1 MTLNGVTNDDRTTWE
16 LQASEERYRQLIQYL
31 PTALW
36 QVDSRR
42 AGEAFDQLKANGVRD
57 IAAHL
62 ERNPD
67 LVEHAKDV
75 VRVTDVN
82 RDAVSLFRAGNP
94 ADLIKPVRYIFAAAP
109 GLAERV
115 MVAHFEGRRNLI
127 EETRIRA
134 FDGSIIDV
142 LFTVT
147 YPVPP
152 EQLDNTFIT
161 MQDISE
167 RLNAEQQ
174 LRKLQADFSHAGR
187 IATLGE
193 LATSIAHEINQPL
206 AAIVTNGETSLRWLA
221 RADQNTEK
229 ITQLTSRIVSNAR
242 RASDI
247 IHRIRGM
254 AAKHEPEKRLID
266 LNEVVEEALL
276 FIRHD
281 IDSKSIVLSAN
292 FGSELPKVMG
302 DRIQLQQ
309 VIINLLVNSV
319 QAIVQSGQPTR
330 RIDAQTS
337 IDDEGSVVFS
347 VLDNGPGV
355 PAEDLEHIFDSFF
368 STKDTGIGIGLA
380 ICQSIITAH
389 GGQYHGFEPSERW
402 RAFPLHASGVDG
414 CQPRFPLGG
423 VIHKSMIRE
432 PGTSRFILSQGTARL
447 YPLNQRDRTG
457 CTIPLRASSNHHH
470 TKKQAACLSGHVQA
484 GRESGAEA
492 SPSGA
497 TSMSKP
503 TADPVEALPVAPR
516 TREADV
522 PTADRHAADV
532 EMARVLHTAPLHMA
546 LDPSGA
552 GIAHWKHEPLHDVV
566 EPMSHHV
573 IMAYN
578 GAVQRMERR
587 SGSSVARGTFR
598 RGRRDHHSRR
608 IKLPMGHSETCRRRS
623 ALSSSRIAEAR
634 CRRSRQRIDRSPRAN
649 GASRSHHIPIAPERG
664 RRAGGQWGPGYA
676 VQASV
681 DGPPGHAPPG
691 CTHRL
696 ADHIPAGRGRAF
708 AEGPAPCH
716 RTIAFGQRGG
726 RLPRCPGFRCRPVA
740 LPFLP
745 RLQGEHRAFPSRLAA
760 AIPARAGH
768 EHAARH
774 RRNDR
779 FGRSGARLC
788 LADGLRR
795 GIQAINRRNAERLA
809 TARALAETSDRS
821 RSAFRT
827 RG

>member
-1 MTLNGVTNDDRTTWE
+1 MSNLFQRVAAGGHVSPHAMELADLASESVIVSDLHGAIRYWNAASEALYGWPAMAMVGQRVQTIGSLAYSGTDHFNALLREGRWEGVVHRRGLTGTEVVAAVRQIVRRDTGGALLDIVEFGRNAGSLSEAAYLRMDAELQSSLAASWELDTSPARPLLDAIAEHRRSGITIDFDQHPDWVDELLTATRILAVNDRAVRIFGAHAGYEQMLGQPVGAFWPAESRPVLAAVLESVASDRTRLELRKMVLSGSLRDPVIKAWHSAEPKPPDTVFVTINGVTNDERTSWE
-16 LQASEERYRQLIQYL
+16 LQASENRYRRLVQYL

-57 IAAHL
+57 FAGHL

-82 RDAVSLFRAGNP
+82 LDAVSLFRAGNP

-206 AAIVTNGETSLRWLA
+206 SAIVTNGETSLRWLA

-229 ITQLTSRIVSNAR
+229 VTQLTSRIVSNAR

-247 IHRIRGM
+247 IQRIRGM

-281 IDSKSIVLSAN
+281 IDSKSIVLSAT
-292 FGSELPKVMG
+292 FCAGLPKILG

-337 IDDEGSVVFS
+337 IDDDGSVLFS

-355 PAEDLEHIFDSFF
+355 PAADLARVFDSFF
-368 STKDTGIGIGLA
+368 STKDAGIGIGLA

-389 GGQYHGFEPSERW
+389 GGRIAGANRPN
-402 RAFPLHASGVDG
+402 
-414 CQPRFPLGG
+414 GG
-423 VIHKSMIRE
+423 AHFHF
-432 PGTSRFILSQGTARL
+432 T
-447 YPLNQRDRTG
+447 
-457 CTIPLRASSNHHH
+457 
-470 TKKQAACLSGHVQA
+470 
-484 GRESGAEA
+484 
-492 SPSGA
+492 
-497 TSMSKP
+497 
-503 TADPVEALPVAPR
+503 LPVTTVAGP
-516 TREADV
+516 DS
-522 PTADRHAADV
+522 
-532 EMARVLHTAPLHMA
+532 
-546 LDPSGA
+546 SGA
-552 GIAHWKHEPLHDVV
+552 GDIV
-566 EPMSHHV
+566 
-573 IMAYN
+573 
-578 GAVQRMERR
+578 R
-587 SGSSVARGTFR
+587 
-598 RGRRDHHSRR
+598 
-608 IKLPMGHSETCRRRS
+608 
-623 ALSSSRIAEAR
+623 
-634 CRRSRQRIDRSPRAN
+634 
-649 GASRSHHIPIAPERG
+649 
-664 RRAGGQWGPGYA
+664 
-676 VQASV
+676 
-681 DGPPGHAPPG
+681 
-691 CTHRL
+691 
-696 ADHIPAGRGRAF
+696 
-708 AEGPAPCH
+708 
-716 RTIAFGQRGG
+716 
-726 RLPRCPGFRCRPVA
+726 
-740 LPFLP
+740 
-745 RLQGEHRAFPSRLAA
+745 
-760 AIPARAGH
+760 
-768 EHAARH
+768 
-774 RRNDR
+774 
-779 FGRSGARLC
+779 
-788 LADGLRR
+788 
-795 GIQAINRRNAERLA
+795 
-809 TARALAETSDRS
+809 
-821 RSAFRT
+821 
-827 RG
+827 

>member
-1 MTLNGVTNDDRTTWE
+1 MDAELQSSLAASWELDTSAARPLLDAITEHRRSGITIDFDRHPDWVDKLLTTTRILAINDRAVRIFGAHAGYEQMIGQPIGAFWPAESRSVLATLLESVASDRTRLEISKMVLSGSLRNPVIKAWHSAEPKPPDTVFVTINGVTNDERTSWE
-16 LQASEERYRQLIQYL
+16 LQASENRYRRLVQYL

-57 IAAHL
+57 IAGHL

-82 RDAVSLFRAGNP
+82 LDAVSLFRAGNP

-127 EETRIRA
+127 EETRVRA

-206 AAIVTNGETSLRWLA
+206 SAIVTNGETSLRWLA

-229 ITQLTSRIVSNAR
+229 VTQLTSRIVSNAR

-254 AAKHEPEKRLID
+254 AAKHEPEKRLIN

-281 IDSKSIVLSAN
+281 IDSKSIVLSAS
-292 FGSELPKVMG
+292 FGADLPKVLG

-337 IDDEGSVVFS
+337 IDDDGSVVFS

-355 PAEDLEHIFDSFF
+355 PAANLARVFDSFF
-368 STKDTGIGIGLA
+368 STKDAGIGIGLA

-389 GGQYHGFEPSERW
+389 GGRIAGANRPN
-402 RAFPLHASGVDG
+402 
-414 CQPRFPLGG
+414 GG
-423 VIHKSMIRE
+423 AHFHF
-432 PGTSRFILSQGTARL
+432 T
-447 YPLNQRDRTG
+447 
-457 CTIPLRASSNHHH
+457 
-470 TKKQAACLSGHVQA
+470 
-484 GRESGAEA
+484 
-492 SPSGA
+492 
-497 TSMSKP
+497 
-503 TADPVEALPVAPR
+503 LPV
-516 TREADV
+516 
-522 PTADRHAADV
+522 PTVAGPDS
-532 EMARVLHTAPLHMA
+532 
-546 LDPSGA
+546 SGA
-552 GIAHWKHEPLHDVV
+552 GDI
-566 EPMSHHV
+566 
-573 IMAYN
+573 I
-578 GAVQRMERR
+578 R
-587 SGSSVARGTFR
+587 
-598 RGRRDHHSRR
+598 
-608 IKLPMGHSETCRRRS
+608 
-623 ALSSSRIAEAR
+623 
-634 CRRSRQRIDRSPRAN
+634 
-649 GASRSHHIPIAPERG
+649 
-664 RRAGGQWGPGYA
+664 
-676 VQASV
+676 
-681 DGPPGHAPPG
+681 
-691 CTHRL
+691 
-696 ADHIPAGRGRAF
+696 
-708 AEGPAPCH
+708 
-716 RTIAFGQRGG
+716 
-726 RLPRCPGFRCRPVA
+726 
-740 LPFLP
+740 
-745 RLQGEHRAFPSRLAA
+745 
-760 AIPARAGH
+760 
-768 EHAARH
+768 
-774 RRNDR
+774 
-779 FGRSGARLC
+779 
-788 LADGLRR
+788 
-795 GIQAINRRNAERLA
+795 
-809 TARALAETSDRS
+809 
-821 RSAFRT
+821 
-827 RG
+827 

>member
-1 MTLNGVTNDDRTTWE
+1 MTNSSRRAAANGHDPAFAAPFVAELSDLASESIIVSDVHGVIRYWNPASEALYGWPALAMVGQHVQTIGSLAHAGTDHFNALLREGRWEGVVHRRGLTGTDIVAAVRQIVRRDSAGDLLDIVEFGRDAGSLTRASYLRMDAELQSSLAASWELDTSAARPLLDAIAEHRRSGVAIDFDQHPDWVDRMLSATRILAVNDRAVRMFGAHAGYEQMIGKSIDTFWPAESRSVLATLLESVASDRTRLETRKMVLSGSLREPVIKAWHSAEPKPPDTVFVTINGVTNDDRTTWE
-16 LQASEERYRQLIQYL
+16 LQASEDRYRRLIQYL

-42 AGEAFDQLKANGVRD
+42 AGEAFDQLKAAGVHD

-62 ERNPD
+62 GRNPD

-115 MVAHFEGRRNLI
+115 MVAHFEGRRNFI
-127 EETRIRA
+127 AETRIRA
-134 FDGSIIDV
+134 FDGSIVDV

-221 RADQNTEK
+221 REDQNTEK
-229 ITQLTSRIVSNAR
+229 VTQLTSRIVSNAR

-247 IHRIRGM
+247 IHRIRDM

-281 IDSKSIVLSAN
+281 IDSKSILLSAN
-292 FGSELPKVMG
+292 FGAELPKVMG

-330 RIDAQTS
+330 RIDTRTS

-355 PAEDLEHIFDSFF
+355 PAKDLEHIFDSFF

-389 GGQYHGFEPSERW
+389 GGRITGVN
-402 RAFPLHASGVDG
+402 RAN
-414 CQPRFPLGG
+414 GG
-423 VIHKSMIRE
+423 AH
-432 PGTSRFILSQGTARL
+432 F
-447 YPLNQRDRTG
+447 
-457 CTIPLRASSNHHH
+457 HF
-470 TKKQAACLSGHVQA
+470 
-484 GRESGAEA
+484 
-492 SPSGA
+492 
-497 TSMSKP
+497 
-503 TADPVEALPVAPR
+503 ALPPLTVAGPE
-516 TREADV
+516 T
-522 PTADRHAADV
+522 
-532 EMARVLHTAPLHMA
+532 
-546 LDPSGA
+546 
-552 GIAHWKHEPLHDVV
+552 
-566 EPMSHHV
+566 
-573 IMAYN
+573 
-578 GAVQRMERR
+578 
-587 SGSSVARGTFR
+587 SSVA
-598 RGRRDHHSRR
+598 
-608 IKLPMGHSETCRRRS
+608 
-623 ALSSSRIAEAR
+623 
-634 CRRSRQRIDRSPRAN
+634 
-649 GASRSHHIPIAPERG
+649 
-664 RRAGGQWGPGYA
+664 
-676 VQASV
+676 
-681 DGPPGHAPPG
+681 
-691 CTHRL
+691 
-696 ADHIPAGRGRAF
+696 
-708 AEGPAPCH
+708 
-716 RTIAFGQRGG
+716 
-726 RLPRCPGFRCRPVA
+726 
-740 LPFLP
+740 
-745 RLQGEHRAFPSRLAA
+745 PS
-760 AIPARAGH
+760 ARA
-768 EHAARH
+768 
-774 RRNDR
+774 
-779 FGRSGARLC
+779 
-788 LADGLRR
+788 
-795 GIQAINRRNAERLA
+795 
-809 TARALAETSDRS
+809 
-821 RSAFRT
+821 
-827 RG
+827 